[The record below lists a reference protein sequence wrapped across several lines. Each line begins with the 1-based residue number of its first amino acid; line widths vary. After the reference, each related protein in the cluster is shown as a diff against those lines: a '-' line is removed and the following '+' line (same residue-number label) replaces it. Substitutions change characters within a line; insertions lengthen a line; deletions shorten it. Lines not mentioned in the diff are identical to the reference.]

1 MKFLVP
7 PNQYYGINMLVEAGF
22 FWVDRLSSCILPHI
36 LVAESGKASE
46 IQIENLARD
55 VNLME
60 LERSMDFQL
69 KVPMVPGEFVISPPR
84 FINNVPVHLL
94 LSRSLEM
101 KLVLFTCPARITAVS
116 LHMLCKRQIFCNGLK
131 ILEEENIDFE
141 MTKAFGHAIYL
152 DLVGPPLTGVL
163 DIRMWDISFKSVDVR
178 KKFEILE
185 FELNPRLD
193 PAFIKET
200 SHSPMKYLHK
210 MKFYV
215 EFEKR
220 VLAYAETRP
229 ETYHIS
235 LKPNE
240 VG

>member
-1 MKFLVP
+1 M
-7 PNQYYGINMLVEAGF
+7 
-22 FWVDRLSSCILPHI
+22 STCILPHI

-46 IQIENLARD
+46 IQIDNLARD

-60 LERSMDFQL
+60 LERSMHFQL
-69 KVPMVPGEFVISPPR
+69 KVPMVPGEFVISPPQ
-84 FINNVPVHLL
+84 FINNVPIHLS

-163 DIRMWDISFKSVDVR
+163 DIRMWDISFKSLENQQ
-178 KKFEILE
+178 FEILE

-200 SHSPMKYLHK
+200 SHSPMKCLHK
-210 MKFYV
+210 IKFHV
-215 EFEKR
+215 DFVKT
-220 VLAYAETRP
+220 VLFYAETRP

-235 LKPNE
+235 LKPNK
-240 VG
+240 GG